1 MAAKFPGT
9 KTYYLDA
16 NFPFIDGYPLEPHF
30 THRNGTTVDLALDWL
45 DARTGRPVRGIYGI
59 SAKPLAGEVDMEEKC
74 NNRWR
79 SIEMRITRHFYMEEN
94 YKLDEPRTA
103 ELIRLFSKDKNVR
116 KILLEP
122 HLKTRLG
129 LSKIDKIR
137 FQGCKAAR
145 HDDHFHVIW

>member
-1 MAAKFPGT
+1 MAINFPGT
-9 KTYYLDA
+9 KTFYFDA
-16 NFPFIDGYPLEPHF
+16 NFPFFDGYPLEPHF
-30 THRNGTTVDLALDWL
+30 THRNGTTVDMALNWIDSN
-45 DARTGRPVRGIYGI
+45 TIQPIKGFYGI
-59 SAKPLAGEVDMEEKC
+59 SAKPRPGEVDMEEKC

-79 SIEMRITRHFYMEEN
+79 SIEMRITSHFYEAEK

-103 ELIRLFSKDKNVR
+103 ELIRLFANEKSVR

-129 LSKIDKIR
+129 LSKFDKIR

-145 HDDHFHVIW
+145 HDDHFHAIW